1 MKITRHIE
9 KQAKELANIK
19 LKDHLKFYA
28 DWIPTSY
35 DKQNTSEAKD
45 QYFIDY
51 SKHYQ
56 TVLTQ
61 IKNALLNGRFY
72 AGVVSVSRS
81 GMSREIKLA
90 YLYKNKLIKITD
102 PEILKLA
109 GVNSKGRISGC
120 GMDMLFHAQYTLF
133 HNLHDSYKRA
143 HYQRRMK
150 RYREL
155 I

>member
-1 MKITRHIE
+1 MKITKHIQ
-9 KQAKELANIK
+9 KQAKELSKIK
-19 LKDHLKFYA
+19 LKKHLAWYWTYCNHAYA
-28 DWIPTSY
+28 Y
-35 DKQNTSEAKD
+35 QNTTEAKV

-51 SKHYQ
+51 FKHYQ
-56 TVLTQ
+56 TELTR
-61 IKNALLNGRFY
+61 IKKALLNGKFY

-81 GMSREIKLA
+81 GMSRKIKLA

-102 PEILKLA
+102 LEILKLA
-109 GVNSKGRISGC
+109 GVNSKGSISGC